1 MLSNDS
7 ILYEVLENVSQDSGG
22 GPSGQLCISQL
33 SSHIYKEW
41 DSKDVYA
48 TFPTWVQRG
57 SRPIL
62 GLLSRTSLYVESLPS
77 PDPERINII
86 HIWLL
91 HIIIHIAKGNFHL
104 NMANQVCCRHFL
116 EPNDSLII
124 CHLPRYQLNLFDKLA
139 SVLSNGS
146 FAFLLVDI
154 IQSHT

>member
-1 MLSNDS
+1 MIASCMKSWKMYLKTVAV
-7 ILYEVLENVSQDSGG
+7 VLLANFVF
-22 GPSGQLCISQL
+22 LNF
-33 SSHIYKEW
+33 HIYKEW
-41 DSKDVYA
+41 DGKAVYA
-48 TFPTWVQRG
+48 ATVPTKG
-57 SRPIL
+57 IKANI
-62 GLLSRTSLYVESLPS
+62 RTIESHQLYVESLPS

-91 HIIIHIAKGNFHL
+91 HIIIHITKGNFHL

>member
-1 MLSNDS
+1 MIASCMKSWKMYLKTVAV
-7 ILYEVLENVSQDSGG
+7 VLLANFVF
-22 GPSGQLCISQL
+22 LNF
-33 SSHIYKEW
+33 HIYKEW
-41 DSKDVYA
+41 DGKAVYMLQ
-48 TFPTWVQRG
+48 FLQRG
-57 SRPIL
+57 SRPIS
-62 GLLSRTSLYVESLPS
+62 GLLSRTSLFVESLPS